1 MTNRGFYHQSRYIL
15 HFQKGNHIL
24 STIQHILLLKTGK
37 WVHLEKARKFSRL
50 YISFDLSDENSKSQV
65 DEKEEINKES
75 YKHKTPRCTTNTNKS
90 HLCYMRNNLNSKE
103 RKITVPT
110 IRVDKVSNFR
120 EGRDNISV
128 TQVTSSPDIK
138 GCNDSLVRQH
148 HNFGVYLEARDN
160 LSQRHND
167 LD

>member
-1 MTNRGFYHQSRYIL
+1 
-15 HFQKGNHIL
+15 
-24 STIQHILLLKTGK
+24 
-37 WVHLEKARKFSRL
+37 
-50 YISFDLSDENSKSQV
+50 
-65 DEKEEINKES
+65 
-75 YKHKTPRCTTNTNKS
+75 
-90 HLCYMRNNLNSKE
+90 MRNNLNSKE

-110 IRVDKVSNFR
+110 IRVDKVYNFR
-120 EGRDNISV
+120 EARDNILV

-148 HNFGVYLEARDN
+148 HNFGVCLEARYI